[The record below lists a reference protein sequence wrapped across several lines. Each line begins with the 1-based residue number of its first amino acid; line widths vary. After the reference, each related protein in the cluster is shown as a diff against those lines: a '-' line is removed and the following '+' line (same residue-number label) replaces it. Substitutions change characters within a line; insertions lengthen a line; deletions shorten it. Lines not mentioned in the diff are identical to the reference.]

1 MSALMTSQCEECG
14 KVVVHEKDEE
24 GTMSVETSPGVYEN
38 LCADCAEAHRRS
50 RVDGEDED

>member
-14 KVVVHEKDEE
+14 KLVVHEKDEE
-24 GTMSVETSPGVYEN
+24 GTMSVETSPGDYEN